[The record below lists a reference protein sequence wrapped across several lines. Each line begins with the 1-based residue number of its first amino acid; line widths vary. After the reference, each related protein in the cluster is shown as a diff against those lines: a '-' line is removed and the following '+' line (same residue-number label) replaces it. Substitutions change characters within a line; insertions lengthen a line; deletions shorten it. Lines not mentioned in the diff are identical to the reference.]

1 MVDLAALS
9 RANADR
15 WSKAKLTRRTEA
27 GMIAARLFRAKTR
40 YKAVEKLTGVPW
52 WFIACVHERE
62 ASQNW
67 NTQLGQGDPLDRVSV
82 HVPAGRGPFTTWEA
96 GAVDA
101 LKNCPPYSA
110 RNKDWSI
117 GGALAAFEA
126 YNGLKYFSAGRPS
139 PYVFSGTSIYDPPT
153 GPGGKVLVDHG
164 PIEDV
169 YPPGHKH
176 AGERVVDPQ
185 MGCAALLMALMAL
198 DPTITFTGAKITP
211 VDPKPSQPSV
221 TNPSPGSLGAFIA
234 SIFAAI
240 FKRKS

>member
-1 MVDLAALS
+1 MVDLNALT

-15 WSKAKLTRRTEA
+15 WSKAKLTRKTA
-27 GMIAARLFRAKTR
+27 AALIAARLYKAKTR

-52 WFIACVHERE
+52 WFVACVHERE

-101 LKNCPPYSA
+101 LKNCQPYSA

-126 YNGLKYFSAGRPS
+126 YNGLKYFVAGRPS

-153 GPGGKVLVDHG
+153 GPGGKVVVDHG
-164 PIEDV
+164 PIEN
-169 YPPGHKH
+169 
-176 AGERVVDPQ
+176 VVDKQ
-185 MGCAALLMALMAL
+185 MGCAAMLMALMAI
-198 DPTITFTGAKITP
+198 DPTITFTGTKITP
-211 VDPKPSQPSV
+211 APEPKPSI
-221 TNPSPGSLGAFIA
+221 TNPPKGSIGDFVATLI
-234 SIFAAI
+234 AAI
-240 FKRKS
+240 LRIFKK

>member
-1 MVDLAALS
+1 MLDLNAMSA
-9 RANADR
+9 ANAKR
-15 WSKAKLTRRTEA
+15 WAQAKLTRKTEA
-27 GMIAARLFRAKTR
+27 GMTAARLFRAKTR

-52 WFIACVHERE
+52 WFVACVHERE

-101 LKNCPPYSA
+101 LKNCQPYSA

-126 YNGLKYFSAGRPS
+126 YNGLRYFNSGRPS

-153 GPGGKVLVDHG
+153 GPGGKVVVDHG
-164 PIEDV
+164 PIEN
-169 YPPGHKH
+169 
-176 AGERVVDPQ
+176 VVDKQ
-185 MGCAALLMALMAL
+185 MGCAAMLMALMAL
-198 DPTITFTGAKITP
+198 DPTITFTGTKITP
-211 VDPKPSQPSV
+211 VPNAPAKPAPPSI
-221 TNPSPGSLGAFIA
+221 TNPSPGSLGAFVATLI
-234 SIFAAI
+234 AAI
-240 FKRKS
+240 LRIFKK